1 MSEKQNTITK
11 NYEGRWLHLYKLWR
25 AAISHDSLPQM
36 DRWLAQEFAKNSKYG
51 SRDRRWYSEC
61 LFAGIR
67 YSYFALFCE
76 EFYNSNKKSSES
88 KSEFNAKSFLQSF
101 KKKYS
106 SEKDLLLAFRKMDEE
121 KFFVWIRLRYLESNA
136 KFQENISFEFQENEF
151 LQEKKSF
158 FEVLKFL
165 KKQDFLISQM
175 IQQSIPLWFL
185 EHIEKRISLSNWDKK
200 LQETFFSLLENRPP
214 MWLRLNDVKFFKNVL
229 EELQKDGYVVE
240 EYNSSTLKVM
250 EGKGG
255 IFALNSFRAGL
266 FEIQDLASQQIG
278 QHVEAKFGQFVWDSC
293 AGGGGKTQQ
302 IASFLKNKGV
312 IYASDIREY
321 KLEEVK
327 KRARKSGFFNIRC
340 LPWNGEGLPQF
351 QKEVENKNGFD
362 WVLVDAPCS
371 SSGTWRRNPDS
382 KYRITKENLLGLTD
396 LQLNILQTASEAVR
410 VGGHLVYSTCSWI
423 YDENEN
429 IVESFIRNNPEFVL
443 IKQKMLGSPVENA
456 DTMFVSVI
464 QRNTQS

>member
-1 MSEKQNTITK
+1 MSEKQNINTK
-11 NYEGRWLHLYKLWR
+11 NYEGRWLHLNKLWR
-25 AAISHDSLPQM
+25 AAISQETLPQM

-67 YSYFALFCE
+67 YGYFALFCE
-76 EFYNSNKKSSES
+76 DFFNLKYKINSENKKEIHFQNFIQYFKNKYLSVEDI
-88 KSEFNAKSFLQSF
+88 LQ
-101 KKKYS
+101 
-106 SEKDLLLAFRKMDEE
+106 AFRKMNEE
-121 KFFVWIRLRYLESNA
+121 RFFIWIRLRYLASNA
-136 KFQENISFEFQENEF
+136 KLQENISIETNENEF
-151 LQEKKSF
+151 LNEKK
-158 FEVLKFL
+158 VFL
-165 KKQDFLISQM
+165 EIEKQLNQNNILISQM
-175 IQQSIPLWFL
+175 IMQSVPLWFL
-185 EHIEKRISLSNWDKK
+185 DQIEKRFSLSNWNKNQQD
-200 LQETFFSLLENRPP
+200 TFFSLLESRPP
-214 MWLRLNDVKFFKNVL
+214 MWLRLNDEKFKTNVL
-229 EELQKDGYVVE
+229 NELIKEGFQVE
-240 EYNSSTLKVM
+240 VHNSFTLKVI

-278 QHVEAKFGQFVWDSC
+278 EHIEAKFGQFVWDTC

-382 KYRITKENLLGLTD
+382 KYRITKENILSLMD

-410 VGGHLVYSTCSWI
+410 SGGHLVYSTCSWL
-423 YDENEN
+423 YEENEN
-429 IVESFIRNNPEFVL
+429 IIECFIKNNPDFT
-443 IKQKMLGSPVENA
+443 IINHKMLGSPMENA
-456 DTMFVSVI
+456 DTMFVAVI
-464 QRNTQS
+464 QKK